1 MFMEVYVFSNRRV
14 DAMAAWQAALDAE
27 GYGIRLDASRD
38 FADLSGF
45 LPVTIDGNHSGFE
58 CDHFDAGQMID
69 ELREQGFPLERPW
82 QYLLAFRFGGHRYE
96 CISALVAAAIY
107 MQATDGVLFDCEEG
121 TFYGPERAS
130 DYARRASDPVAWDN
144 LERLL
149 QEIKVGPPDLTT

>member
-1 MFMEVYVFSNRRV
+1 MSMEVYVFSDSRI
-14 DAMAAWQAALDAE
+14 DTMAAWQAALDAE

-45 LPVTIDGNHSGFE
+45 LPVTIDGKQSGFE

-69 ELREQGFPLERPW
+69 ELNEEGFPVERPW
-82 QYLLAFRFGGHRYE
+82 QCLLAFRFGGHRLE

-107 MQATDGVLFDCEEG
+107 MRATEGVLFDCEEG
-121 TFYGPERAS
+121 QFYGPESAL
-130 DYARRASDPVAWDN
+130 DYARRASDPVGWDN

-149 QEIKVGPPDLTT
+149 KEIETGPPDLPT